1 MKNAVQ
7 PWRRSD
13 VRRAL
18 RSGVS
23 RDPPVRVAPR
33 LRQAITR
40 TTVSP
45 ALCNKRYCYP
55 LTVTDHA
62 SRYLLL
68 CEVLESTRDH
78 ASRYLLL
85 CEVLESTREALAFT
99 AFARLFR
106 ESGLPLGI
114 RSDNGVPFAS
124 PHSLFNLSRLS
135 V

>member
-68 CEVLESTRDH
+68 CEVLESTR
-78 ASRYLLL
+78 
-85 CEVLESTREALAFT
+85 EALAFT